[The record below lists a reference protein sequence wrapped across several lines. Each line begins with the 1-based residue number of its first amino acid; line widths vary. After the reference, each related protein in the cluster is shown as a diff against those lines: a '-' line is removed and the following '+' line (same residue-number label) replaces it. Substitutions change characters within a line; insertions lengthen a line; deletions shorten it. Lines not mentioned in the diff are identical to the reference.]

1 LYTILWRKD
10 SRASRRRFVMH
21 QFHKERLKGILMF
34 RRLAVPTFVLLL
46 AALAGAQ
53 QKPAETHPVLPSEDT
68 VNAFLQATFGY
79 DSSLSWK
86 ILSIKPSEAEGL
98 AEVDVVV
105 NGGQGSQEQK
115 FYVTPDS
122 KHAVIGDIMP
132 FGSHPYSEFQK
143 TLENGINGPTRGPAG
158 APVTVVEFSDLQCPH
173 CKDAQPTINQLMTKR
188 QNVRVVFQNFPL
200 PMHDWAAKAAAYADC
215 VGRASNDAFWKFI
228 DSVYGAQSDMT
239 ASNADEKLT
248 GLADAAG
255 VKGADMAACA
265 AKPETTTRIEH
276 SKKLATG
283 LGVNST
289 PTFFINGR
297 KLPALPY
304 DVLERM
310 VDFAAR
316 QGQ

>member
-1 LYTILWRKD
+1 ML
-10 SRASRRRFVMH
+10 
-21 QFHKERLKGILMF
+21 
-34 RRLAVPTFVLLL
+34 RRLIFPTVVLLATL
-46 AALAGAQ
+46 ASGQ
-53 QKPAETHPVLPSEDT
+53 QKAAESRPTLPSEDT
-68 VNAFLQATFGY
+68 VNTFMQATFGF

-105 NGGQGSQEQK
+105 TGSQGPQEQK
-115 FYVTPDS
+115 FYVTPDG

-143 TLENGINGPTRGPAG
+143 TLEKGVNGPAHGPAN
-158 APVTVVEFSDLQCPH
+158 APVMVVEFSDLQCPH
-173 CKDAQPTINQLMTKR
+173 CKEAQPTVNQLMEKR
-188 QNVRVVFQNFPL
+188 QNVHLVFQSFPL
-200 PMHDWAAKAAAYADC
+200 PQHDWAAKAANYADC
-215 VGRASNDAFWKFI
+215 VARASNDAFWKFI

-265 AKPETTTRIEH
+265 AKPETTTRIER
-276 SKKLATG
+276 SQELGKK

-289 PTFFINGR
+289 PTFFVNGR

-304 DVLERM
+304 DVLEKM
-310 VDFAAR
+310 VDFAAK

>member
-1 LYTILWRKD
+1 
-10 SRASRRRFVMH
+10 
-21 QFHKERLKGILMF
+21 MF
-34 RRLAVPTFVLLL
+34 RRLTVPTLVLLL
-46 AALAGAQ
+46 VTLAGAQ
-53 QKPAETHPVLPSEDT
+53 QKSAEAHPALPPEDT

-105 NGGQGSQEQK
+105 TGSQGPQEEK
-115 FYVTPDS
+115 FYVTPDG

-132 FGSHPYSEFQK
+132 FGSHPYAEVQK
-143 TLENGINGPTRGPAG
+143 TLEKSVNGPARGPAN

-173 CKDAQPTINQLMTKR
+173 CKEAQPIVDQLMTKR
-188 QNVRVVFQNFPL
+188 QNVRLVFQNFPL
-200 PMHDWAAKAAAYADC
+200 PMHDWAAKAATYADC
-215 VGRASNDAFWKFI
+215 VGRASDDAFWKFI

-248 GLADAAG
+248 GFADAAG
-255 VKGADMAACA
+255 VKGADIAACA

-276 SKKLATG
+276 SRKLATT

-289 PTFFINGR
+289 PTFFVNGR

-304 DVLERM
+304 EVLEKM